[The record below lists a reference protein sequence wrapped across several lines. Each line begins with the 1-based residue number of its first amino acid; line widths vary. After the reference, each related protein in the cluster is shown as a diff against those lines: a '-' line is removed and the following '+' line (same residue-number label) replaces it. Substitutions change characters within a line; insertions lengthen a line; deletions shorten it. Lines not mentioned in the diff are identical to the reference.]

1 MSAVRN
7 AGWSPQPPLSCDDTR
22 TRNEALVL
30 AANSPLYSPLLA
42 NVDEPAWKRLA
53 SRAFPPHEVVSLIE
67 TILMSEDEVKMI
79 GNLCGDDAQNFID
92 EIHKVSSPPLRFRDT
107 V

>member
-7 AGWSPQPPLSCDDTR
+7 TDRSPRPPLSRDDTR
-22 TRNEALVL
+22 TRNEDLTPAVGSALDL
-30 AANSPLYSPLLA
+30 PLLA

-53 SRAFPPHEVVSLIE
+53 SRAFLPHGVVSLIE

-79 GNLCGDDAQNFID
+79 GNLSGDDAQNFVD
-92 EIHKVSSPPLRFRDT
+92 VIHEVFSPLLRFGGMA
-107 V
+107 